1 MSESIAFKAQL
12 VDMGEKIV
20 MDIEPPVDEV
30 RQQLIRRDPI
40 VREIPEEYLV
50 FTPRTPSSG
59 ESFTEIDFAK
69 LEEGATSQR
78 LELDAE
84 NFAERIAGIL
94 RANEDDVSLT
104 KGIKPLAE
112 RGYLFLNLTHDS
124 PPEPEDQG
132 SPD

>member
-20 MDIEPPVDEV
+20 MDIEPPVDEG

-50 FTPRTPSSG
+50 FTPRTPSNG
-59 ESFTEIDFAK
+59 GTFTEIDFAR
-69 LEEGATSQR
+69 LEEGAASQR
-78 LELDAE
+78 LELDVE

-94 RANEDDVSLT
+94 RANEDTVNLPG
-104 KGIKPLAE
+104 GIRPLAE

-124 PPEPEDQG
+124 PPEPQEPKQ
-132 SPD
+132 S

>member
-1 MSESIAFKAQL
+1 MAESMAFKAQL

-20 MDIEPPVDEV
+20 MDIEPPLDEG

-59 ESFTEIDFAK
+59 GPFTEIDFAK
-69 LEEGATSQR
+69 LEEGAASQR
-78 LELDAE
+78 LELDVE
-84 NFAERIAGIL
+84 NFAGRIAGVL
-94 RANEDDVSLT
+94 TANEDDVSLT

-124 PPEPEDQG
+124 PPDPEDQG